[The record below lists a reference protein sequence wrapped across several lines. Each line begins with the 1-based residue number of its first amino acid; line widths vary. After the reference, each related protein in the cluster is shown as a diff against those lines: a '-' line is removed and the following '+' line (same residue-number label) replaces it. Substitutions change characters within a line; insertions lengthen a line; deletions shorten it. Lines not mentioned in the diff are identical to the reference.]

1 MFREID
7 RVLISRDR
15 IAARVHELA
24 EAIAR
29 DLTAE
34 LEREGSSINDEGR
47 IVIVPILTGS
57 IVFVADLIRELP
69 MKLSLDLVTVSS
81 YPGASIKTKGAQL
94 ATEMPR
100 SLGAKHVLVI
110 DDILDSG
117 QTLNLVRGL
126 IQQQKPASLR
136 FAVLLDKKERREA
149 DIDADYVGFQIP
161 DEFVVGY
168 GLDYNGYYR
177 NHPEI
182 AILRSEA
189 LASAD
194 DSGRAGSRTPKG

>member
-7 RVLISRDR
+7 RVLLSRDQ
-15 IAARVHELA
+15 ITARVHELA
-24 EAIAR
+24 EDIAR
-29 DLTAE
+29 DLKAE
-34 LEREGSSINDEGR
+34 LEAEGASTHDEGR

-69 MKLSLDLVTVSS
+69 IKLSLDLVTVSS

-94 ATEMPR
+94 ASEMPR
-100 SLGAKHVLVI
+100 SLGGKHVLVI

-117 QTLNLVRGL
+117 QTLSLVRG
-126 IQQQKPASLR
+126 IIAQQKPASMR
-136 FAVLLDKKERREA
+136 FAVLLDKKERRET
-149 DIDADYVGFQIP
+149 DIEADYVGFQIP

-182 AILRSEA
+182 AVLRSEA
-189 LASAD
+189 LAGAD
-194 DSGRAGSRTPKG
+194 GAGPGTDA